1 MTTLRVR
8 RFAALVALSA
18 FALLAAACGSSTTAT
33 ESAGSSSSD
42 ADTESDSDSD
52 SESDTESE
60 AVSEEEAGDGEHG
73 DHDEAEHSERG
84 ESDEAAGHEHDH
96 GAMLEVDAASA
107 PTVAIEVVDDP
118 KSGFNVAITTTNFT
132 VSAEN
137 ASTDHVDGE
146 GHMHLLI
153 DGEKQGRF
161 YNDWIHVDGLE
172 AGEHTIEVELNANTH
187 APYAVDG
194 ERIAA
199 AETVTAPEPAG
210 HSHGGTDTV
219 EIGAVGQE
227 RGIMS
232 LSLLDDPRG
241 GWNVEVD
248 WADDF
253 TVSPQNASTGHV
265 DGEGHMHL
273 LIDGVR
279 QGRLYGNWFY
289 VPDQGP
295 GEHTIKV
302 QLSTNDHRDY
312 VLDGE
317 PVAVQ
322 VTVGEPGGEPEAP
335 ADAVMVMVALADG
348 EVAIDANGSD
358 SDRVEVEQGQNVRLM
373 ISSDVAELVHVHG
386 YNLFVELVPGETAIL
401 DFVAEAPGLF
411 EVELEES
418 GKFLFELSTK

>member
-1 MTTLRVR
+1 MITLRAR
-8 RFAALVALSA
+8 RFAAVVALSA
-18 FALLAAACGSSTTAT
+18 FALLAAACGSSTTST
-33 ESAGSSSSD
+33 ESAASSPND
-42 ADTESDSDSD
+42 A
-52 SESDTESE
+52 DTESE
-60 AVSEEEAGDGEHG
+60 AVSDEEASDDEPAG
-73 DHDEAEHSERG
+73 HDADNEHSDDSEHS
-84 ESDEAAGHEHDH
+84 ESDEAAGHDHDH
-96 GAMLEVDAASA
+96 GAMIEVDAAVA

-118 KSGFNVAITTTNFT
+118 KSGFNVAVTTTNFT
-132 VSAEN
+132 VSPEN
-137 ASTDHVDGE
+137 ASSDHVDGE
-146 GHMHLLI
+146 GHMHLLV

-161 YNDWIHVDGLE
+161 YNDWIHVDGLD

-199 AETVTAPEPAG
+199 AETVTAPEAAG

-219 EIGAVGQE
+219 EVIGDDAGLV
-227 RGIMS
+227 S
-232 LSLLDDPRG
+232 LELFDDPRG
-241 GWNVEVD
+241 GWNFEVQ
-248 WADDF
+248 WADGF
-253 TVSPQNASTGHV
+253 TVSPQNASTSHV
-265 DGEGHMHL
+265 DGEGHLHL

-279 QGRLYGNWFY
+279 QGRIYGNWFY

-295 GEHTIKV
+295 GEHTITV

-317 PVAVQ
+317 PVALER
-322 VTVGEPGGEPEAP
+322 TVGEPGGEPEAP
-335 ADAVMVMVALADG
+335 TDAVMVMVDLADG
-348 EVAIDANGSD
+348 QVTIDANGSD